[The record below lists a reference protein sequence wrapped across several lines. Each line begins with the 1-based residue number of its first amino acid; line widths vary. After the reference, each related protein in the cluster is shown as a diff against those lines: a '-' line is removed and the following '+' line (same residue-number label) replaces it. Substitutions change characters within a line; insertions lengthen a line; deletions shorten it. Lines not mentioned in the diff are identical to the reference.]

1 MEEKTSTNSGS
12 KWLKAFLD
20 REESLD
26 MKALADELR
35 ERGDDELVQ
44 KFQRLR
50 GMEDLSPDEQKIWGN
65 IQSRL
70 KFKSRRFVRNLL
82 KYAAMIMI
90 PLCEIGRASCRE
102 RV

>member
-82 KYAAMIMI
+82 K
-90 PLCEIGRASCRE
+90 
-102 RV
+102 